1 MMGAWKTAPALAAGN
16 SVILKPA
23 EQSPL
28 SANLMAKLF
37 MEAGG
42 PAGVFNVV
50 HGLGEEVGKALALH
64 MDVDKIGFTGSTEV
78 GKLMMV
84 YAGQSNMKRVTTEC
98 GGKTPQIITGDVPD
112 LDTAVQYAVNGIY
125 GNQGEVCNAGSR
137 LIVDAKIH
145 DEFVAKFLDKAK
157 KSFSPGDPLDPS
169 TTMGPLVT
177 REQQKRVLSYIDIGK
192 KEGAKLALGGSTPK
206 GMDKGCYVAPTLF
219 TGVKNDMRIAK
230 EEIFGP
236 VTGVLTYKKLDDAIA
251 MANDS
256 IYGLAASIWTSDV
269 SVAHKAARDI
279 EAGIVWVNC
288 FDHGDMTSIWGG
300 FKQSGMGRDKCLETL
315 TTVTQTKSVWMHL
328 G

>member
-1 MMGAWKTAPALAAGN
+1 
-16 SVILKPA
+16 
-23 EQSPL
+23 
-28 SANLMAKLF
+28 
-37 MEAGG
+37 
-42 PAGVFNVV
+42 
-50 HGLGEEVGKALALH
+50 
-64 MDVDKIGFTGSTEV
+64 
-78 GKLMMV
+78 
-84 YAGQSNMKRVTTEC
+84 
-98 GGKTPQIITGDVPD
+98 
-112 LDTAVQYAVNGIY
+112 
-125 GNQGEVCNAGSR
+125 
-137 LIVDAKIH
+137 
-145 DEFVAKFLDKAK
+145 
-157 KSFSPGDPLDPS
+157 
-169 TTMGPLVT
+169 
-177 REQQKRVLSYIDIGK
+177 
-192 KEGAKLALGGSTPK
+192 
-206 GMDKGCYVAPTLF
+206 
-219 TGVKNDMRIAK
+219 MRIAK

>member
-1 MMGAWKTAPALAAGN
+1 
-16 SVILKPA
+16 
-23 EQSPL
+23 
-28 SANLMAKLF
+28 
-37 MEAGG
+37 
-42 PAGVFNVV
+42 
-50 HGLGEEVGKALALH
+50 
-64 MDVDKIGFTGSTEV
+64 
-78 GKLMMV
+78 
-84 YAGQSNMKRVTTEC
+84 
-98 GGKTPQIITGDVPD
+98 
-112 LDTAVQYAVNGIY
+112 
-125 GNQGEVCNAGSR
+125 
-137 LIVDAKIH
+137 
-145 DEFVAKFLDKAK
+145 
-157 KSFSPGDPLDPS
+157 
-169 TTMGPLVT
+169 MGPLVT

-206 GMDKGCYVAPTLF
+206 GLDKGCYVAPTLF

-230 EEIFGP
+230 GEIFGP
-236 VTGVLTYKKLDDAIA
+236 VTAVLTYKKLDDAIA

>member
-1 MMGAWKTAPALAAGN
+1 
-16 SVILKPA
+16 
-23 EQSPL
+23 
-28 SANLMAKLF
+28 
-37 MEAGG
+37 
-42 PAGVFNVV
+42 
-50 HGLGEEVGKALALH
+50 
-64 MDVDKIGFTGSTEV
+64 
-78 GKLMMV
+78 
-84 YAGQSNMKRVTTEC
+84 
-98 GGKTPQIITGDVPD
+98 VPD

-145 DEFVAKFLDKAK
+145 DEFVSKFLEKAK
-157 KSFSPGDPLDPS
+157 KSFNPGDPLDPS

-177 REQQKRVLSYIDIGK
+177 KEQQKRVLSYIDIGK

-206 GMDKGCYVAPTLF
+206 GLDKGCYVSPTLF